1 MNENDEEL
9 LREQREQKEQRDD
22 QMRLATIGIEAE
34 SFVRSPLGKHIFE
47 RIDNEVAAFTLEL
60 INTDPENKKENRRV
74 RLEIHKREM
83 CKDYIIEAAN
93 SGINALKDIERDE
106 QQDY

>member
-1 MNENDEEL
+1 MSEPEE
-9 LREQREQKEQRDD
+9 REVLER

-34 SFVRSPLGKHIFE
+34 SFVRSPLGKHIFD
-47 RIDNEVAAFTLEL
+47 RIDSEVDAITLDL
-60 INTDPENKKENRRV
+60 INCDPEDGKENRRL

-93 SGINALKDIERDE
+93 TGINALKDMERDE
-106 QQDY
+106 QADY